1 MTNRLHGLKTV
12 GLSVATGCFIG
23 GMAGLLYAPQSGS
36 RTRRR
41 LWNFADKMRE
51 KIGEMTTD
59 SSVAIEKIVQ
69 RSRRL
74 MNA

>member
-1 MTNRLHGLKTV
+1 MTNKLHGLKAV
-12 GLSVATGCFIG
+12 GISIATGCLIG

-41 LWNFADKMRE
+41 LWNVADELRE
-51 KIGEMTTD
+51 KIGEMTED
-59 SSVAIEKIVQ
+59 STMAIEKIVR

-74 MNA
+74 MQA